1 VEPTTFGNI
10 RIAMMKFSVL
20 LLSCLISTS
29 SAISAKDDFMKKMD
43 HAMHHKRSLGD
54 LQEKLL
60 SASVRRELADV
71 TAELN
76 LTQYALKYVGCQSIK
91 SFSDDLAEDKGSNS
105 VLALNKFVIF
115 RFCESSLCSS
125 YSKYGC
131 SQDYG
136 EYLIDLE
143 TYLGIMATY
152 HYARYDEY
160 CATCISCMKGAN
172 NLWIENGSNATDD
185 ATNATDDAY
194 SGNATHAAFTC
205 EYYDACHNYKSACS
219 RYGKSTTQYEDYFT
233 CSQFKV
239 GNNIG
244 YLGPHCTSD
253 GKTISIGIFDDEN
266 CVNYIGDIVDLQ
278 QFTGMTFDKQGMALY
293 DDGKCISCLERDE
306 FSLYSDSSSTGGE
319 GVYELCSVLFE
330 VGGKCNRY
338 LNVEDTSDTYGVS
351 RIQ

>member
-1 VEPTTFGNI
+1 MT
-10 RIAMMKFSVL
+10 MMKFPVL

-29 SAISAKDDFMKKMD
+29 AAISAKDEFMKKMD

-60 SASVRRELADV
+60 AVAVRRELADV

-91 SFSDDLAEDKGSNS
+91 SFSDDLAQDKNAES

-115 RFCESSLCSS
+115 RFCESSVCSS
-125 YSKYGC
+125 YNKYGC

-143 TYLGIMATY
+143 TYLVTMATY

-160 CATCISCMKGAN
+160 CATCISCMTGAN
-172 NLWIENGSNATDD
+172 RWLEDASNATDD
-185 ATNATDDAY
+185 ATNATDAAD
-194 SGNATHAAFTC
+194 SGNAIDTLTC
-205 EYYDACHNYKSACS
+205 DYDDACQNYKSACS
-219 RYGKSTTQYEDYFT
+219 FYGKSTTQYEDYFT
-233 CSQFKV
+233 CTQFNV
-239 GNNIG
+239 GNNAG
-244 YLGPHCTSD
+244 YLGPHCASD
-253 GKTISIGIFDDEN
+253 GQTISIGIYDDED
-266 CVNYIGDIVDLQ
+266 CTDYVGDIVDLE

-293 DDGKCISCLERDE
+293 DDGKCISCLDGDE
-306 FSLYSDSSSTGGE
+306 FSLYSDNSATGGE

-351 RIQ
+351 RIHKCSLN